1 MTSETS
7 KTKEGKP
14 TLGGL
19 VDTLRRSLLLVVEE
33 FQFRDR
39 RRLELKGIIIDE
51 RNTNYEDEVC
61 EDLAKKLSEIGAS
74 PYKLGK
80 WFSDKCVPQFND
92 SVLELPFNYL
102 RDDDI
107 RSEGDK
113 NLSNFQILRYR
124 VWEKLYD
131 RVFTLHRADII
142 DIRRRFFNALL
153 DSQ

>member
-1 MTSETS
+1 MTSESRLTEDQP
-7 KTKEGKP
+7 K
-14 TLGGL
+14 TLGGILNTLSEYAGL
-19 VDTLRRSLLLVVEE
+19 VLVELK
-33 FQFRDR
+33 FRKGKR
-39 RRLELKGIIIDE
+39 KELKGIIIDD

-107 RSEGDK
+107 RSEGDM

-142 DIRRRFFNALL
+142 DIRRRFFDALL